1 MNQAKLL
8 RGAACTRR
16 IRAHH
21 PHLGVIDLE
30 AGTEIS
36 YHAKRSCQEDAAA
49 ETIARIER
57 GKVYVLRHYHSSAC
71 PDAAPDF
78 GCGGGCFDTPLASLV
93 AN

>member
-1 MNQAKLL
+1 MSRNL
-8 RGAACTRR
+8 RCAACTRK
-16 IRAHH
+16 IRGHH

-36 YHAKRSCQEDAAA
+36 YHAKRSCQEHAAA

-71 PDAAPDF
+71 PDEAPGF
-78 GCGGGCFDTPLASLV
+78 GCRGGCFDSPLTEV